1 MNSINVPL
9 FFRKYTLTLVLAL
22 AFFFVITGCGLVQ
35 GTYYPEGRGFPSREQ
50 PAELTSSSVSEL
62 EEQGYKQIGFITRL
76 WDPEQEKEALF
87 LDYRSDS
94 DDLPPT
100 DLFHKG
106 FLASLRE
113 QAGQAGG
120 DLLRPEPD
128 GIFEDEGTVLIVNEA
143 GSHWSEAANPV
154 QFKRLTWSVWRLEK
168 QRAVEDNS

>member
-1 MNSINVPL
+1 MI
-9 FFRKYTLTLVLAL
+9 LVLAYCL
-22 AFFFVITGCGLVQ
+22 VIIGCGLGQ
-35 GTYYPEGRGFPSREQ
+35 GTYYPEGRGFPSRDQ
-50 PAELTSSSVSEL
+50 PAELTASSVSEL

-76 WDPEQEKEALF
+76 WDPEEEKEALF

-100 DLFHKG
+100 DPFHKG

-143 GSHWSEAANPV
+143 GSHWSEAVNPV
-154 QFKRLTWSVWRLEK
+154 QFKRLTWSVWRLET
-168 QRAVEDNS
+168 QPAGADNG